1 MKTKTKTKTVT
12 AIVLAAS
19 ASLGSPSRALETFD
33 VTDTNGVT
41 FMTTIDD
48 SVNSRI
54 KKWQSERQSKL
65 FGGDIPD
72 PIFTFGQSGS

>member
-1 MKTKTKTKTVT
+1 
-12 AIVLAAS
+12 
-19 ASLGSPSRALETFD
+19 
-33 VTDTNGVT
+33 
-41 FMTTIDD
+41 MTTIDD